1 MNQDSRNTMAYLGM
15 AIALGA
21 FGPVRMGG
29 AGNTQIKRGET
40 PQHSELRK
48 RRKKARKARRKNR

>member
-1 MNQDSRNTMAYLGM
+1 MNQNSRSTMAYLGM

-29 AGNTQIKRGET
+29 AGNPQKSRGET
-40 PQHSELRK
+40 PQHSALRRK
-48 RRKKARKARRKNR
+48 RKKARKARRKNR